1 MKKNIFYILIYFLLC
16 IMVPFLITLL
26 MSGLPKAS
34 EKEASE
40 TVLYASETAPA
51 ETEQVCSVTYT
62 AKKVKTILKSKYED
76 IQFESS
82 IEGWFQIVSRNPDG
96 NVVEIMVG
104 NITISGSE
112 FANLLSLPSTNFVIS
127 YNDENVIFTINGVE
141 EKNNS

>member
-1 MKKNIFYILIYFLLC
+1 MKKNILYILIYFLLC

-26 MSGLPKAS
+26 MSGLPKVT
-34 EKEASE
+34 EKEASAS
-40 TVLYASETAPA
+40 VLSAQETAPA

-82 IEGWFQIVSRNPDG
+82 IEGSFQIVSRNPDG

-112 FANLLSLPSTNFVIS
+112 FANLLSLPSTNFAIS